1 MATLRDIRRRI
12 TSVKSTQQIT
22 RAMKLVAAAKLRRAQ
37 ERILEARP
45 YSYKMGEVLSDL
57 ALRSPRELHPLL
69 VTREPRENETGSRKM
84 LMVISGDRGLCG
96 AFNSNII
103 RRSVDF
109 LRGYQ
114 ADPEITLTLMVVGR
128 KVRDYYRRRGQY
140 TVRSEYANFF
150 DKLAYS
156 HAAQIA
162 QDLIRSYVEEEVD
175 EVHLLYNEFKSVAT
189 QRVVVEQLLP
199 IQPSSATKFKV
210 GSRSARIAEA
220 CSSALLSCAD
230 NAWMSARCASALCT
244 AASASGGASLAGSK
258 ESVSTSAVLAGRFSA
273 RTRLSLARSKA
284 LRAATICAF
293 TAASCA
299 SARVTSRRT
308 PVPLSSCCLAM
319 PTSSCARTTSA
330 RRFA

>member
-45 YSYKMGEVLSDL
+45 YAYKMGEVLSDL

-69 VTREPRENETGSRKM
+69 AERQAGGNGHPREAGTHGTPGETHHRGVGAHEVAIRRKM
-84 LMVISGDRGLCG
+84 LVVISGDRGLCG

-103 RRSVDF
+103 RRSIDF

-114 ADPEITLTLMVVGR
+114 DDPEIVLTLIVVGR
-128 KVRDYYRRRGQY
+128 KVRDFYRRRGQY
-140 TVRSEYANFF
+140 TVRSEYVNFF

-162 QDLIRSYVEEEVD
+162 QDLIRAYVEQDVD
-175 EVHLLYNEFKSVAT
+175 EMHLVYNEFKSITT

-199 IQPSSATKFKV
+199 IQPSPVPPDASVVEFLFEPSPDAVLERLLPKHVEVQVYRALMESLAAEYGARMTAMENATKNASEMIDLLTLQFNKARQERITKELLEIV
-210 GSRSARIAEA
+210 GGAEA
-220 CSSALLSCAD
+220 LRQ
-230 NAWMSARCASALCT
+230 AR
-244 AASASGGASLAGSK
+244 G
-258 ESVSTSAVLAGRFSA
+258 
-273 RTRLSLARSKA
+273 
-284 LRAATICAF
+284 
-293 TAASCA
+293 
-299 SARVTSRRT
+299 
-308 PVPLSSCCLAM
+308 
-319 PTSSCARTTSA
+319 
-330 RRFA
+330 

>member
-109 LRGYQ
+109 LRGYE

-140 TVRSEYANFF
+140 TVRSEYVNFF

-162 QDLIRSYVEEEVD
+162 QDLIRPYVEEEVD
-175 EVHLLYNEFKSVAT
+175 AVHLLYNEFKSVAT

-199 IQPSSATKFKV
+199 IRPAEPPEDVPPIEFEFEPSP
-210 GSRSARIAEA
+210 
-220 CSSALLSCAD
+220 D
-230 NAWMSARCASALCT
+230 
-244 AASASGGASLAGSK
+244 
-258 ESVSTSAVLAGRFSA
+258 AVLASLLPRHVEVA
-273 RTRLSLARSKA
+273 IYHALMESLAAEYGARMTAMDNATRNASEMIDLLTIQFNKARQERITKELLEIVGGAEA
-284 LRAATICAF
+284 LRQAGG
-293 TAASCA
+293 
-299 SARVTSRRT
+299 
-308 PVPLSSCCLAM
+308 
-319 PTSSCARTTSA
+319 
-330 RRFA
+330 